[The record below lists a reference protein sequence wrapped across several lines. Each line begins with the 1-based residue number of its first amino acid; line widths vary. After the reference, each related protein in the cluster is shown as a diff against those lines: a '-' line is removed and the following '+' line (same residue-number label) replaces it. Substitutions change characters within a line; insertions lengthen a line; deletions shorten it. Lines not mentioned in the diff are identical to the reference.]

1 MKKVISKIIFI
12 ILVLLLLTITLYN
25 IFLFNKYEL
34 QARFF
39 LMQVQG
45 ITNGHESQF
54 DRNFFLEFRGNVE
67 ILYSKR
73 FLDKYR
79 THVQS
84 ENYLNF
90 IFENVH
96 VTMINNTHNSA
107 PGNKI
112 SVFSFHDDL
121 MLSNILTMIE
131 KGNILTGSKR
141 KNFIKN
147 TSKLHLKAV
156 M

>member
-34 QARFF
+34 QARFS

-54 DRNFFLEFRGNVE
+54 DRNFFLGFRGNVE

-73 FLDKYR
+73 FLDK
-79 THVQS
+79 
-84 ENYLNF
+84 
-90 IFENVH
+90 
-96 VTMINNTHNSA
+96 
-107 PGNKI
+107 
-112 SVFSFHDDL
+112 
-121 MLSNILTMIE
+121 
-131 KGNILTGSKR
+131 
-141 KNFIKN
+141 
-147 TSKLHLKAV
+147 
-156 M
+156 